1 VAGDLEISSPAP
13 PKKGPLRIR
22 KTVLLALMSLA
33 IVLAGGVALAVTPTS
48 ARATGD
54 AHGLDGAKE
63 AARRARRSS
72 GGHRRRVDRPGERGL
87 GYGWL
92 AEARPAPRVT

>member
-1 VAGDLEISSPAP
+1 
-13 PKKGPLRIR
+13 
-22 KTVLLALMSLA
+22 VLLASMALA

-63 AARRARRSS
+63 AARHARRSS
-72 GGHRRRVDRPGERGL
+72 GG
-87 GYGWL
+87 
-92 AEARPAPRVT
+92 